1 MNRIDVKAWAKLNL
15 SLDVSGRRDDGYHEL
30 VMIMQTVSLCDDVAV
45 EITDGE
51 FSSQSNLRFIPN
63 DDRNLAVKAAK
74 AFFSAAG
81 ESGGARININKR
93 IPVGSGMGGG
103 SADAAA
109 VLRGL
114 NRLYGGRFSPEA
126 LEEIGAGVGSDVP
139 FCVRGGTQLAKG
151 RGEILSPLPP
161 LPKCGV
167 VICKPDFSISTPEL
181 YRKLDSVQIK
191 CRPDTQGIISALEA
205 GDLAGVARRMYNV
218 FESVPDHR
226 RRSISAIRGALLD
239 RGALGSVMTGS
250 GSAVFGIFPD
260 EAAARS
266 ARDGMG
272 KNLGTC
278 FLARNIS
285 AERV

>member
-45 EITDGE
+45 EITGGE

-93 IPVGSGMGGG
+93 IPVGSGIGGG

-114 NRLYGGRFSPEA
+114 NRLYGGHFSPEA

-161 LPKCGV
+161 LPKCSV